1 MESNKFY
8 ELKELRNILP
18 ITDQR
23 TITKWLSDHHIPIQ
37 TIAGKKVV
45 HRFMVDMEIDK
56 SLVKELKKKYPE
68 KWEELYT
75 CYQDN
80 DRLGY
85 LLLLDDDFV
94 PTKRYE
100 SILIKD
106 VEQKS
111 SLAAQLLKG

>member
-23 TITKWLSDHHIPIQ
+23 TIAKWLSDHHIPIQ
-37 TIAGKKVV
+37 HIAGKKVV

-56 SLVKELKKKYPE
+56 SLVKELKLKYPE

-85 LLLLDDDFV
+85 LLLLDDEFV

>member
-1 MESNKFY
+1 MEKSKFY
-8 ELKELRNILP
+8 ELKQLRNILP

-23 TITKWLSDHHIPIQ
+23 TIIKWLSDHHIPTQ

-56 SLVKELKKKYPE
+56 SLVKELKQKYPE

-75 CYQDN
+75 CYRDN

-85 LLLLDDDFV
+85 LLLIDDEFT
-94 PTKRYE
+94 PSNRYE
-100 SILIKD
+100 SILIKQ

-111 SLAAQLLKG
+111 SLAAKLLKG